1 MHIHTYRFLTIFALF
16 FTFACKSKKAVVTPT
31 PVPEIVKIK
40 EDPNK
45 AFLANIEK
53 KIYTPNFFNAKA
65 SIGIV
70 TNGNSVDFDAVIQFR
85 KDSAILLV
93 AKKFGFEVGRAL
105 ITPDSL
111 FIINRI
117 QQEYDAKPLSAI
129 ASKFSLPPR
138 FDLIQD
144 MIMGNPMNLAK
155 APYKINI
162 KDSLATLSS
171 NYQALTAICAMD
183 KKTFLLYQSTIDDAS
198 NGGEMTMDYKDYRNV
213 SAHDF
218 SFSRILSGKSSKT
231 GALDVDLKFNEI
243 EFDKP
248 KVIRFEL
255 PRKYKRMD

>member
-1 MHIHTYRFLTIFALF
+1 MHTTTFRFFAPLLLLF
-16 FTFACKSKKAVVTPT
+16 IFACKSKKIAVAPTPT
-31 PVPEIVKIK
+31 PEIIKIK
-40 EDPNK
+40 EDPTK
-45 AFLANIEK
+45 AFLMNVEK

-65 SIGIV
+65 SINIV
-70 TNGNSVDFDAVIQFR
+70 TNGNSIDFDAVIQFR

-144 MIMGNPMNLAK
+144 MIIGNPMNLAK
-155 APYKINI
+155 TPYQVNI
-162 KDSLATLSS
+162 KDSLAILSS
-171 NYQALTAICAMD
+171 KYQLLTANCAMD
-183 KKTFLLYQSTIDDAS
+183 KKIFRLYQSTIDDTA
-198 NGGEMTMDYKDYRNV
+198 NGGEMTMDYKDYRAIA
-213 SAHDF
+213 AHDF
-218 SFSRILSGKSSKT
+218 SYSRILSGKSNKA

>member
-1 MHIHTYRFLTIFALF
+1 MHTYTNRFFIVALVF
-16 FTFACKSKKAVVTPT
+16 FVFACKSKKVVVAPTATPE
-31 PVPEIVKIK
+31 VVKIK
-40 EDPNK
+40 EDPN
-45 AFLANIEK
+45 ATFLRGIEK

-65 SIGIV
+65 SISIV
-70 TNGNSVDFDAVIQFR
+70 TNGNSVDIDAVIQFR

-93 AKKFGFEVGRAL
+93 AKKFGFEVGRVL

-117 QQEYDAKPLSAI
+117 QQEYDAKPLAAI

-155 APYKINI
+155 MPYKINL

-171 NYQALTAICAMD
+171 NYQALTAICAAD
-183 KKTFLLYQSTIDDAS
+183 KKTFTLYQSLMNDATN
-198 NGGEMTMDYKDYRNV
+198 NGKIAMDYKDYRT
-213 SAHDF
+213 F
-218 SFSRILSGKSSKT
+218 SNHNFSYRRVLAAQSTKT
-231 GALDVDLKFNEI
+231 GVLDVELKFNEI

-248 KVIRFEL
+248 KIIRFEL
-255 PRKYKRMD
+255 PKRYKRMD

>member
-1 MHIHTYRFLTIFALF
+1 MYTHIYRFFIIFLLF
-16 FTFACKSKKAVVTPT
+16 FAFACKTKKVVLVPT
-31 PVPEIVKIK
+31 PEIIK
-40 EDPNK
+40 SAEDPIK
-45 AFLANIEK
+45 VFFSNIEK

-70 TNGNSVDFDAVIQFR
+70 SNGNSIDFDAVIQFR

-198 NGGEMTMDYKDYRNV
+198 NGGEMTMDYKDYR
-213 SAHDF
+213 SITIHDF
-218 SFSRILSGKSSKT
+218 SYSRILSGKSSKA

-243 EFDKP
+243 EFNKP
-248 KVIRFEL
+248 KIIRFEL
-255 PRKYKRMD
+255 PKKYKRMD